1 MNNGDFNF
9 KIFNSVLM
17 KIKAE
22 AATKGGICQIPD
34 GIQEISHF
42 AFQSEYCANIT
53 EVIIPSSVKEVN
65 FPFSHCSALER
76 ITVDA
81 ENQHYQAIEGN
92 LYTKDGATLVTY
104 APASKRIQFC
114 IPEGVKTIETI
125 AFANCS
131 LEELVI
137 PSSVNNIKNAAL
149 GGNIKHLLV
158 DDGNTAYCVRDG
170 LLLTKDNKTVLRY
183 VGDEST
189 VEVPLGVTNIATGAF
204 ARATLANITLPD
216 TVQTIGN
223 GVFSDCLNLKTVT
236 LPDTVQ
242 TIGNGVFSDC
252 LNLKTVTLPQSLTS
266 IEQYAFYGC
275 KKLAGIALPD
285 SLKSIGRN
293 TFEGCSSLTEIAIPQ
308 GVTELDGKMFGRCT
322 ALKSVTIP
330 QSVANISV
338 FAFADCASV
347 TIKGQANSYAQT
359 FAKEQGMTFLEI

>member
-1 MNNGDFNF
+1 MVTNTPQGGMDMNNGDFNF

-236 LPDTVQ
+236 LP
-242 TIGNGVFSDC
+242 
-252 LNLKTVTLPQSLTS
+252 QSLTS

>member
-236 LPDTVQ
+236 LP
-242 TIGNGVFSDC
+242 
-252 LNLKTVTLPQSLTS
+252 QSLTS

>member
-1 MNNGDFNF
+1 MVTNTPQGGMDMNNGDF
-9 KIFNSVLM
+9 KIFNNVIMM
-17 KIKAE
+17 KYLGE
-22 AATKGGICQIPD
+22 GGVVKIPD

-53 EVIIPSSVKEVN
+53 EVIIPSSVEEVN
-65 FPFSHCSALER
+65 FPFSHCSALEK
-76 ITVDA
+76 ITVNE
-81 ENQHYQAIEGN
+81 ENPNYQTIDGN

-114 IPEGVKTIETI
+114 IPEGAKTIETL

-131 LEELVI
+131 LEELAI
-137 PSSVNNIKNAAL
+137 PASVNNIKNAAL

-189 VEVPLGVTNIATGAF
+189 VEVPLGVTHIATGAF
-204 ARATLANITLPD
+204 ARATLASITLPD

-223 GVFSDCLNLKTVT
+223 GAFSDC
-236 LPDTVQ
+236 
-242 TIGNGVFSDC
+242 DC
-252 LNLKTVTLPQSLTS
+252 LETIELSQGITS

-275 KKLAGIALPD
+275 KKLKTITLPA
-285 SLKSIGRN
+285 SLRSIGRN
-293 TFEGCSSLTEIAIPQ
+293 TFEGCSSLTEIEIPQ

-322 ALKSVTIP
+322 ALESITIP
-330 QSVANISV
+330 NTVANISV
-338 FAFADCASV
+338 FAFDDCANV
-347 TIKGQANSYAQT
+347 TVKGQANSYAQT
-359 FAKEQGMTFLEI
+359 FAKENGMTFLDI

>member
-1 MNNGDFNF
+1 MSNINLKTSTSNF
-9 KIFNSVLM
+9 KIFNNVLM
-17 KIKAE
+17 KYLG
-22 AATKGGICQIPD
+22 KGGVVVIPD
-34 GIQEISHF
+34 GIQEVSHF

-76 ITVDA
+76 ITVNE
-81 ENQHYQAIEGN
+81 ENPNYQTIDGN
-92 LYTKDGATLVTY
+92 LYTKDGATLVIY
-104 APASKRIQFC
+104 APASKRIKFC
-114 IPEGVKTIETI
+114 IPEGVTTVE
-125 AFANCS
+125 AFAFSNSS
-131 LEELVI
+131 LEELAI
-137 PSSVNNIKNAAL
+137 PASVNNIENAAL

-236 LPDTVQ
+236 LP
-242 TIGNGVFSDC
+242 
-252 LNLKTVTLPQSLTS
+252 QSLTS

-293 TFEGCSSLTEIAIPQ
+293 AFEGCASLTQIEIPQ

-322 ALKSVTIP
+322 ALTSVTIP
-330 QSVANISV
+330 NSVANISV
-338 FAFADCASV
+338 FAFADCANV
-347 TIKGQANSYAQT
+347 TIKGHKNSYAQT

>member
-1 MNNGDFNF
+1 MVTNTPQGGIDMNNGDF
-9 KIFNSVLM
+9 KIFNNVLM
-17 KIKAE
+17 KFLGK
-22 AATKGGICQIPD
+22 KGGVVTIPD
-34 GIQEISHF
+34 GIQEVSHF
-42 AFQSEYCANIT
+42 AFQSEECAKIT
-53 EVIIPSSVKEVN
+53 EIVIPASVKEVN
-65 FPFSHCSALER
+65 APFSHCSALER

-81 ENQHYQAIEGN
+81 ENQHYQTIEGN
-92 LYTKDGATLVTY
+92 LYTKDGSILVAY
-104 APASKRIQFC
+104 APASTRDRFA
-114 IPEGVKTIETI
+114 IPQGVTTVE
-125 AFANCS
+125 AFAFSNSS
-131 LEELVI
+131 LEELAI
-137 PSSVNNIKNAAL
+137 PASVNNIKNAAL

-189 VEVPLGVTNIATGAF
+189 VEVPLGVTHIATGAF
-204 ARATLANITLPD
+204 ACATLASITLPD

-223 GVFSDCLNLKTVT
+223 GA
-236 LPDTVQ
+236 
-242 TIGNGVFSDC
+242 FSDC
-252 LNLKTVTLPQSLTS
+252 LNLKTVTLPQRLTS

-293 TFEGCSSLTEIAIPQ
+293 AFEGCASLTEIAIPQ
-308 GVTELDGKMFGRCT
+308 GVTELDGKMFGGCT

-359 FAKEQGMTFLEI
+359 FAKEQEIRFLEI